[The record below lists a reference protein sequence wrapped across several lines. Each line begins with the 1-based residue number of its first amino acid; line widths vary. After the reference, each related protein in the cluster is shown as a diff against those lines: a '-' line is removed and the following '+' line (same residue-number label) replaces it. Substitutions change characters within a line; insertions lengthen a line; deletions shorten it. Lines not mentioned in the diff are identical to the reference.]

1 MNLST
6 FYLDNLTMS
15 VPSSCPQTYIFQH
28 ITLKRSLLMLH
39 FVEMIL
45 FGIGDHALSLRV
57 DLIHVMVIW
66 PSFLKANELGNEDIN

>member
-1 MNLST
+1 
-6 FYLDNLTMS
+6 
-15 VPSSCPQTYIFQH
+15 
-28 ITLKRSLLMLH
+28 MLH

-45 FGIGDHALSLRV
+45 FGIGDHGLSLRV